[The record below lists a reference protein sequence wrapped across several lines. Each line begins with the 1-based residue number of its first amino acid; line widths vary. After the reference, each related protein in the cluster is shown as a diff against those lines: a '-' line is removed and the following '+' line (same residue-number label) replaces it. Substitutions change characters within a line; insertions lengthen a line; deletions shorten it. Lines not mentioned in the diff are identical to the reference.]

1 MRDMWVRKFWL
12 KFATGLLAL
21 GLIAAILVFNRLG

>member
-1 MRDMWVRKFWL
+1 MREMWIRKSYL

>member
-1 MRDMWVRKFWL
+1 MRDLRVRMSYL